1 MKGKQTVTPFP
12 SRTLTKSSSVL
23 ELVHTD
29 VMGPMRTL
37 SNGGAKCVLTLV
49 DDYSRYVVAYLM
61 KNKSEVPGNLKEF
74 RAFYE
79 NQWGERLNCLHSDN
93 GT

>member
-1 MKGKQTVTPFP
+1 MRRLYEGQQTVTPFP
-12 SRTLTKSSSVL
+12 SRTLTKSSRVL

-29 VMGPMRTL
+29 VIGPMRTI
-37 SNGGAKCVLTLV
+37 SKGGAKYVLTLV

-61 KNKSEVPGNLKEF
+61 KNKSGELKEF

-79 NQWGERLNCLHSDN
+79 NHGVNA
-93 GT
+93 